1 MKHGVSG
8 ACDGEWEG
16 FGAVRADALGTL
28 KHRLKAVVRD
38 GPLDLEGIVIGTAI
52 LLLLLLSCICLF
64 NVLIF
69 LQQ

>member
-1 MKHGVSG
+1 MKRGFSG

-16 FGAVRADALGTL
+16 FGAVRADALGSL

-52 LLLLLLSCICLF
+52 LVLLFIVLHLF
-64 NVLIF
+64 I
-69 LQQ
+69 